1 MKTQSGF
8 TLIEVMVVVVILG
21 ILAAVIVPNVIG
33 KDEQARITTTKSS
46 LASIGNALEMYR
58 LDTHKY
64 PTTQEGLDA
73 LVNKPASAKV
83 WNGPY
88 LKSLPGDA
96 WDSPFQYVAPGRN
109 GKNMMS
115 IPSDRTARKA
125 ARARTPTFT
134 TIKPAARA

>member
-1 MKTQSGF
+1 MSKQSGF

-46 LASIGNALEMYR
+46 LASIANALEMYR
-58 LDTHKY
+58 LDNHKY

-83 WNGPY
+83 FPDGGY
-88 LKSLPGDA
+88 LKSLPTDA
-96 WDSPFQYVAPGRN
+96 WDNPFQYVAPGQN
-109 GKNMMS
+109 GKKYDVYSFGPDGQEGGEGENAD
-115 IPSDRTARKA
+115 IYQN
-125 ARARTPTFT
+125 
-134 TIKPAARA
+134 